1 VNREGTLHV
10 VQVSKATPLP
20 TLDRYQVGFA
30 DYKSPGGAMKVK
42 EIVGEMALR
51 NFFTSIGV
59 KPMIVE
65 SVLRGL
71 QTDRSASVLN
81 VVLPE
86 AMLISLGLADRKGQ
100 QQFPVRFT
108 VFHESNGPVLA
119 YCLAAPFMSATFS
132 SRAGVRFADIES
144 LIRALDSVGLPGR
157 TIVQMSQF
165 DQSYAVTGA
174 QLSQLGFTPPAF

>member
-10 VQVSKATPLP
+10 VQVSKSTSLP

-30 DYKSPGGAMKVK
+30 DYKSPGGAMKTR

-59 KPMIVE
+59 KPMVVE

-71 QTDRSASVLN
+71 RTDGSASVLN

-86 AMLISLGLADRKGQ
+86 AALISLGLADRKYQ

-108 VFHESNGPVLA
+108 VFDEPNGPVLA
-119 YCLAAPFMSATFS
+119 YCLAGPFMSATFS
-132 SRAGVRFADIES
+132 NRARVRFADIES

-157 TIVQMSQF
+157 TIVQMRQLGEA
-165 DQSYAVTGA
+165 YAVTGS
-174 QLSQLGFTPPAF
+174 QLTQLGFSPPAW